1 MNNKKN
7 DSASIHKVYAVLT
20 YKWKNCQIGRLELK
34 PTLRRNPWYED
45 NLKELISCLY
55 SYIPEEYLSRII
67 TRIGSVCEMLR
78 DADSEAFDAEEL
90 EQLEE
95 EEEDNHVPISFITC
109 ESEFNSGNG
118 EQGICEI
125 IDKSFLTAMR
135 LFEYMGY
142 TEGNIVFISPHIVQA
157 VLDVIRPCLTAIDMA
172 MHILELHFI
181 YSIIPD
187 DDLKI

>member
-7 DSASIHKVYAVLT
+7 NSAPINKVYAALM

-34 PTLRRNPWYED
+34 PPLRRNPSYED
-45 NLKELISCLY
+45 YLKELISCLH
-55 SYIPEEYLSRII
+55 SYVPEEYLSRIL
-67 TRIGSVCEMLR
+67 TRIDSVCQLLR
-78 DADSEAFDAEEL
+78 NAESEAFDAEGL
-90 EQLEE
+90 EQ

-109 ESEFNSGNG
+109 ESEFNCGND
-118 EQGICEI
+118 EQGIFQV

-142 TEGNIVFISPHIVQA
+142 TEGNIVFISPHIEQA
-157 VLDVIRPCLTAIDMA
+157 VLDVIRPCLTAIEVA
-172 MHILELHFI
+172 MHILGLRFI
-181 YSIIPD
+181 FSIIPD